1 MARYLSILGLSGA
14 LVALLVSSQAVHAST
29 AAANALAP
37 QTVLINVPGL
47 AVLGANGNFRD
58 GTPLNPTNTTP
69 PFFQVWDS
77 SFLDILGSNPSV
89 HLISERD
96 DFAFAHEAPIW
107 NPATN
112 EVFFVSNDGGPLG
125 MSNLTRNNQV
135 FKISLK
141 DVYGTG
147 PQNIT
152 FTKVQITPEL
162 QMVNGGTPLGDNLLF
177 ISSGRG
183 SSPPGI
189 SLVNPNPP
197 YNSTT
202 ILDNIHGRQFNS
214 LNDAK
219 THPKSGAI
227 FFTDVD
233 YGFIN
238 GFRPPPLLPNQV
250 YRFDPN
256 TSQVRVVADGIEKC
270 NGIAF
275 SPNGSVAYVSDTG
288 SSATFLGADLSLR
301 YAFDVDEKT
310 QVFTNRR
317 VLAWVDT
324 GAPDGVQVDSNGN
337 IYASCGDGVQVFNPS
352 GALLGKIFIGT
363 TSANHIF
370 AGPGRLVIL
379 AETKIFLIE
388 FAASSSI
395 IDLAS

>member
-29 AAANALAP
+29 AATNAVPP
-37 QTVLINVPGL
+37 QTVLIDVPGL

-58 GTPLNPTNTTP
+58 DTPWNPTNTTP
-69 PFFQVWDS
+69 PVFQVWDS

-89 HLISERD
+89 RLISGRD

-107 NPATN
+107 IPATN
-112 EVFFVSNDGGPLG
+112 EVFFAGNDGGPLG
-125 MSNLTRNNQV
+125 MSSLTRNNQV

-152 FTKVQITPEL
+152 FTKVHITPEL
-162 QMVNGGTPLGDNLLF
+162 QMVNGGTP
-177 ISSGRG
+177 SGRG

-219 THPKSGAI
+219 IHPKSGAI

-238 GFRPPPLLPNQV
+238 DFRPPPLLPNQA
-250 YRFDPN
+250 YRFDPK
-256 TSQVRVVADGIEKC
+256 TSQLRVVADGFDKC

-275 SPNGSVAYVSDTG
+275 SPDGSVAYIVDSGASVKGGYNSTEA
-288 SSATFLGADLSLR
+288 ATL

-324 GAPDGVQVDSNGN
+324 GVPDG
-337 IYASCGDGVQVFNPS
+337 
-352 GALLGKIFIGT
+352 
-363 TSANHIF
+363 
-370 AGPGRLVIL
+370 
-379 AETKIFLIE
+379 
-388 FAASSSI
+388 
-395 IDLAS
+395 